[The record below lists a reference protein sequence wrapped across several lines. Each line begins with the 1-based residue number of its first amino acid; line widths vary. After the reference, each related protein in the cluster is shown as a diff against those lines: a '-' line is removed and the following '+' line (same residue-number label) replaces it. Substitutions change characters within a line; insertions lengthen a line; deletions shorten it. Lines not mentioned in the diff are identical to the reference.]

1 VSVTGSRAMGRTAR
15 LVLVALL
22 DLALPADAADPTP
35 RPGANEADEREFL
48 EKHWRPAIPPQGP
61 APARFS
67 PIERSL
73 QPEAC
78 GACHPVQFGDWQA
91 SLHSKSMGPGVAGQL
106 VEMARREPATAR
118 SCSRCHAPVAEQR
131 PELVEA
137 RGAIANP
144 DFDNALRTR
153 GVICASCHVRGH
165 EHFGP
170 PRRDGS
176 AAYRAPRETLPHN
189 GVTRTAAFLQTEFC
203 ASCHQF
209 GADGLPLN
217 GKPLENTYE
226 EWRRSPAA
234 RRGLQCQ
241 DCHMPDRRHLWR
253 GIHDAD
259 MVRSGIEITLRA
271 DRARSRAGDLVRAT
285 LAIDTPRVGHAFP
298 TYVTLQ
304 VLVRAEL
311 VDAQGQPVAGSVE
324 ERVIARQVPLDLSRE
339 ISDTRIPPGGRFTLD
354 YSRRIEAAGLRLR
367 VTVTVLPDEFYTRFF
382 EALLA
387 AGAGEGEA
395 QIREALEATRRSAF
409 TLYVKELP
417 LT

>member
-1 VSVTGSRAMGRTAR
+1 MGRTAR
-15 LVLVALL
+15 LVVAALL
-22 DLALPADAADPTP
+22 ALALPADAADRMP
-35 RPGANEADEREFL
+35 RPGGLPADEREFL
-48 EKHWRPAIPPQGP
+48 EMHWRRAIPPQGQ
-61 APARFS
+61 APAHFS
-67 PIERSL
+67 SIERSL

-106 VEMARREPATAR
+106 VEMARREPI
-118 SCSRCHAPVAEQR
+118 AEQR
-131 PELVEA
+131 PELVNA
-137 RGAIANP
+137 RGAVANP
-144 DFDNALRTR
+144 DFDNALRAR

-165 EHFGP
+165 EHLGP

-176 AAYRAPRETLPHN
+176 TARRAPRDTLPHN
-189 GVTRTAAFLQTEFC
+189 GVTRTAAFFRAEFC

-209 GADGLPLN
+209 GADGLSLN

-241 DCHMPDRRHLWR
+241 NCHMPGRRHLWR

-259 MVRSGIEITLRA
+259 MVRSGVEITVRA
-271 DRARSRAGDLVRAT
+271 DRARYRAGDSMRAT
-285 LAIDTPRVGHAFP
+285 LTIATPRVGHAFP
-298 TYVTLQ
+298 TYVTPQ

-311 VDAQGQPVAGSVE
+311 VDAQGQPVTGSVE
-324 ERVIARQVPLDLSRE
+324 ERVIARQVPLDLSHE

-354 YSRRIEAAGLRLR
+354 YSRRLEAVGLKLR
-367 VTVTVLPDEFYTRFF
+367 VTVTVLLDEFYTRFF
-382 EALLA
+382 EVLLA
-387 AGAGEGEA
+387 AGTGEGEA
-395 QIREALEATRRSAF
+395 QIREALEATRRSAY

>member
-1 VSVTGSRAMGRTAR
+1 VSVIGSRAMGRTAR
-15 LVLVALL
+15 LVVVALL
-22 DLALPADAADPTP
+22 ALALPAAAAGPTP
-35 RPGANEADEREFL
+35 RPGAIEAAEREFL
-48 EKHWRPAIPPQGP
+48 EKHWRRVIPPQGP

-106 VEMARREPATAR
+106 VEMARREPAAAR

-131 PELVEA
+131 PELVDA
-137 RGAIANP
+137 RRAVANP

-176 AAYRAPRETLPHN
+176 TAYRAPRETLPHN
-189 GVTRTAAFLQTEFC
+189 SVARTAAFLRAEFC
-203 ASCHQF
+203 
-209 GADGLPLN
+209 
-217 GKPLENTYE
+217 
-226 EWRRSPAA
+226 
-234 RRGLQCQ
+234 
-241 DCHMPDRRHLWR
+241 
-253 GIHDAD
+253 
-259 MVRSGIEITLRA
+259 
-271 DRARSRAGDLVRAT
+271 
-285 LAIDTPRVGHAFP
+285 
-298 TYVTLQ
+298 
-304 VLVRAEL
+304 
-311 VDAQGQPVAGSVE
+311 
-324 ERVIARQVPLDLSRE
+324 
-339 ISDTRIPPGGRFTLD
+339 
-354 YSRRIEAAGLRLR
+354 
-367 VTVTVLPDEFYTRFF
+367 TRFF

-387 AGAGEGEA
+387 AGAGDA
-395 QIREALEATRRSAF
+395 QIREALEATRRAAY

>member
-1 VSVTGSRAMGRTAR
+1 MGRTAR
-15 LVLVALL
+15 LVVAALL
-22 DLALPADAADPTP
+22 ALALPADAADRMP
-35 RPGANEADEREFL
+35 RPGGLSPSGLSNDEGEFF
-48 EKHWRPAIPPQGP
+48 EKHWRRAIPPQGP

-67 PIERSL
+67 SIERSL

-106 VEMARREPATAR
+106 VEMARREPAAAR

-131 PELVEA
+131 PELVDA
-137 RGAIANP
+137 RGAVANP
-144 DFDNALRTR
+144 DFDNALRAR

-176 AAYRAPRETLPHN
+176 TAYRAPRETLPHN
-189 GVTRTAAFLQTEFC
+189 GVTRTAAFLRAEFC

-209 GADGLPLN
+209 GADGLSLN

-241 DCHMPDRRHLWR
+241 NCHMPGRRHFWR

-271 DRARSRAGDLVRAT
+271 DRAAYRAGDLGRAT
-285 LAIDTPRVGHAFP
+285 LAIETPRVGHAFP
-298 TYVTLQ
+298 TYVTPQ

-324 ERVIARQVPLDLSRE
+324 ERVIARQVPLDLSHE

-354 YSRRIEAAGLRLR
+354 YSRRLEAVGLKLR

-387 AGAGEGEA
+387 AGAGGGEA
-395 QIREALEATRRSAF
+395 QIREALEATRRSTY

>member
-1 VSVTGSRAMGRTAR
+1 MGRTAR
-15 LVLVALL
+15 LVVVALL
-22 DLALPADAADPTP
+22 ALALPADAADPTP
-35 RPGANEADEREFL
+35 RPGGLFPGGLSKAEREFF

-61 APARFS
+61 APARYS
-67 PIERSL
+67 SIERSL

-91 SLHSKSMGPGVAGQL
+91 SLHSRSMGSGVAGQL
-106 VEMARREPATAR
+106 VEMARREPAAAR

-137 RGAIANP
+137 RGAVANP

-176 AAYRAPRETLPHN
+176 TASRAPRGTLPHN
-189 GVTRTAAFLQTEFC
+189 GVTRTAAFLRAEFC

-209 GADGLPLN
+209 GADGLSLN
-217 GKPLENTYE
+217 GKSLENTYE
-226 EWRRSPAA
+226 EWRASPAA

-241 DCHMPDRRHLWR
+241 NCHMPDRRHLWR

-259 MVRSGIEITLRA
+259 MVRSGIEITVRA
-271 DRARSRAGDLVRAT
+271 DRARYRAGDLVRAT
-285 LAIDTPRVGHAFP
+285 LAIATPRVGHAFP
-298 TYVTLQ
+298 TYVTPK

-339 ISDTRIPPGGRFTLD
+339 ISDTRILPGGRFTLD
-354 YSRRIEAAGLRLR
+354 YSRRIEAVGLKLR

-395 QIREALEATRRSAF
+395 QIREALEATRRSGY

>member
-1 VSVTGSRAMGRTAR
+1 MGRTAR
-15 LVLVALL
+15 FVAVTLLVLV
-22 DLALPADAADPTP
+22 LPTDAADPTP
-35 RPGANEADEREFL
+35 PPRGLSAGEREFI
-48 EKHWRPAIPPQGP
+48 EKHWRRAIPPQGE

-73 QPEAC
+73 LPEAC

-106 VEMARREPATAR
+106 VEMARREPAAAR
-118 SCSRCHAPVAEQR
+118 SCAKCHAPVAEQR
-131 PELVEA
+131 PELVEPP
-137 RGAIANP
+137 GVVLSNP
-144 DFDNALRTR
+144 DFDPALEAR

-176 AAYRAPRETLPHN
+176 TAHRAPRESLPHN
-189 GVTRTAAFLQTEFC
+189 GVTRTTAFLRAEFC

-209 GADGLPLN
+209 GADGLALN

-226 EWRRSPAA
+226 EGRRSPAR

-241 DCHMPDRRHLWR
+241 NCHMPDRRHLWR
-253 GIHDAD
+253 GIHDAG
-259 MVRSGIEITLRA
+259 MARSGVDITLRA
-271 DRARSRAGDLVRAT
+271 DRRRYRAGDLVRAT
-285 LAIDTPRVGHAFP
+285 LSISTPRVGHAFP
-298 TYVTLQ
+298 TYVTPQ

-311 VDAQGQPVAGSVE
+311 VDSRGQPVAGSAE
-324 ERVIARQVPLDLSRE
+324 ERVIARRVPLDLSRE
-339 ISDTRIPPGGRFTLD
+339 IADTRIPPGGRFTLV
-354 YSRRIEAAGLRLR
+354 YARRLERTGLKLR
-367 VTVTVLPDEFYTRFF
+367 VTVRVLPDEFYTRFF

-395 QIREALEATRRSAF
+395 QITEALETTRRSAY
-409 TLYVKELP
+409 TLYEKELP
-417 LT
+417 LS

>member
-1 VSVTGSRAMGRTAR
+1 MGRTAR
-15 LVLVALL
+15 LVVVVALL
-22 DLALPADAADPTP
+22 ALALPADAADPMP
-35 RPGANEADEREFL
+35 RPGGLSPSVPSKAERGFL
-48 EKHWRPAIPPQGP
+48 EKHWRRAIPPQGP

-67 PIERSL
+67 SIERSL

-106 VEMARREPATAR
+106 VEMARREPAAAR
-118 SCSRCHAPVAEQR
+118 SCSRCHAPAAEQR
-131 PELVEA
+131 AELVDA
-137 RGAIANP
+137 RGVLANP
-144 DFDNALRTR
+144 DFDPTLRSR
-153 GVICASCHVRGH
+153 GVICVSCHVRGY

-170 PRRDGS
+170 PRRDDS
-176 AAYRAPRETLPHN
+176 TASRAPRGTLPHD
-189 GVTRTAAFLQTEFC
+189 GVTRTAAFLRAEFC

-209 GADGLPLN
+209 GADGLSLN
-217 GKPLENTYE
+217 DKPLENTYE

-241 DCHMPDRRHLWR
+241 NCHMPDRRHLWR

-259 MVRSGIEITLRA
+259 MVRSGVKITVRA
-271 DRARSRAGDLVRAT
+271 DRARYRAGDLVRAT
-285 LAIDTPRVGHAFP
+285 LGIATPRVGHAFP
-298 TYVTLQ
+298 TYVTPQ

-354 YSRRIEAAGLRLR
+354 YSRRLEAVGLKLR

-395 QIREALEATRRSAF
+395 QIREALEATRRSAY
-409 TLYVKELP
+409 TLYRKELP

>member
-1 VSVTGSRAMGRTAR
+1 MGRTAR
-15 LVLVALL
+15 LVVAALL
-22 DLALPADAADPTP
+22 ALALPADAAGPTP
-35 RPGANEADEREFL
+35 PTRGLSPSGFSKAEREFV
-48 EKHWRPAIPPQGP
+48 EKHWSGAIAPQGP

-67 PIERSL
+67 SIERSL

-91 SLHSKSMGPGVAGQL
+91 SLHSRSMGPGVAGQL

-176 AAYRAPRETLPHN
+176 TAYRAPRETLPHN
-189 GVTRTAAFLQTEFC
+189 GVTRTAAFLRAEFC

-209 GADGLPLN
+209 GADGLSLN

-226 EWRRSPAA
+226 EWRGSPAA

-241 DCHMPDRRHLWR
+241 HCHMPDRRHLWR

-259 MVRSGIEITLRA
+259 MVRSGVEITVRA
-271 DRARSRAGDLVRAT
+271 NRARYRAGDLVRAT
-285 LAIDTPRVGHAFP
+285 LAIATPRVGHAFP
-298 TYVTLQ
+298 TYVTPQ

-339 ISDTRIPPGGRFTLD
+339 ISDTRILPGGRFTLD
-354 YSRRIEAAGLRLR
+354 YSRRLEAVGLKLR

-387 AGAGEGEA
+387 AGAGEGDA
-395 QIREALEATRRSAF
+395 QIREALEATRRSAY